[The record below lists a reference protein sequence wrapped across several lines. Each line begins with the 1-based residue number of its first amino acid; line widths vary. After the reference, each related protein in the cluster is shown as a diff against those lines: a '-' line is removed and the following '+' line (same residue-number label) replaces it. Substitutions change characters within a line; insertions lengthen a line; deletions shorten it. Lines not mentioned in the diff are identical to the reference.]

1 MFDFLRDRG
10 STAEEK
16 RLEALG
22 AYLDDALTAAER
34 VHLEGQ
40 LAADASMREE
50 LERLRVFKMQMR
62 AMPRRRVPRSFA
74 LDPSLYARPKQ
85 QPLMQL
91 YPVLRGATALTAFFL
106 IFTLAL
112 GMFRGQFAGD
122 VAGSAP
128 QAATAGVV
136 EEEAAAFSVAESAPQ
151 VATVVTNEEARVMA
165 TSAPE
170 TEAAPADLAAPAVIT
185 EAESAE
191 LSAPAEGAAAVEAE
205 PAQTEMPE
213 TGLGAAAV
221 PEEAADT
228 AGDTLLAP
236 APSGAG
242 VESSAIATDSE
253 QAPSAVAHRSGIDA
267 YLLPI
272 QILLAILFVLLL
284 VFWLIARRRARQFQ
298 RDG

>member
-74 LDPSLYARPKQ
+74 LDPSLYARPRS

-112 GMFRGQFAGD
+112 GMFRGQFAGG

-128 QAATAGVV
+128 QAATADVV
-136 EEEAAAFSVAESAPQ
+136 EEEVAAFSAAESAPQ
-151 VATVVTNEEARVMA
+151 VATVATNEEARVMA
-165 TSAPE
+165 TSAPD
-170 TEAAPADLAAPAVIT
+170 TEAPPADLAAPAAVT
-185 EAESAE
+185 EVESAE
-191 LSAPAEGAAAVEAE
+191 LSAPAEGATAAAAE
-205 PAQTEMPE
+205 PTQTELPE
-213 TGLGAAAV
+213 TDLGAATA
-221 PEEAADT
+221 PEETADT
-228 AGDTLLAP
+228 TGETLLAP
-236 APSGAG
+236 APAGAG
-242 VESSAIATDSE
+242 VESPAVAAGSE
-253 QAPSAVAHRSGIDA
+253 QAPSAVANRSGIDA

-272 QILLAILFVLLL
+272 QILLGILFVLLL
-284 VFWLIARRRARQFQ
+284 VAWLIARRRARQS
-298 RDG
+298 

>member
-16 RLEALG
+16 RLEVLG

-74 LDPSLYARPKQ
+74 LDPSLYARPKS

-91 YPVLRGATALTAFFL
+91 YPVLRGATALTAFLL

-112 GMFRGQFAGD
+112 GMFRGQFAGG

-128 QAATAGVV
+128 QAATVGVV
-136 EEEAAAFSVAESAPQ
+136 EEEVAAFSAAESASQ

-170 TEAAPADLAAPAVIT
+170 MEAAPADLAAPAAIT

-191 LSAPAEGAAAVEAE
+191 LSAPAEGAAAIEAA

-213 TGLGAAAV
+213 TDLGAATA
-221 PEEAADT
+221 PEETADT
-228 AGDTLLAP
+228 TGETLPAP
-236 APSGAG
+236 APAGAG

-253 QAPSAVAHRSGIDA
+253 QAPSAETNRRGFDA

-284 VFWLIARRRARQFQ
+284 VFWLVARRRARQF
-298 RDG
+298 

>member
-16 RLEALG
+16 RLEVLG

-50 LERLRVFKMQMR
+50 LERLRVFKMQLR

-74 LDPSLYARPKQ
+74 LDPSLYARPKR

-112 GMFRGQFAGD
+112 GMFRGQFAGG
-122 VAGSAP
+122 VAGPAP

-136 EEEAAAFSVAESAPQ
+136 EEEVAAFSVAESAPQ

-170 TEAAPADLAAPAVIT
+170 MEAAPADLAAPAVIT

-205 PAQTEMPE
+205 PAQTELPE
-213 TGLGAAAV
+213 TDLGAATA
-221 PEEAADT
+221 PEETADT
-228 AGDTLLAP
+228 TGETLLAP
-236 APSGAG
+236 APAGAG

-253 QAPSAVAHRSGIDA
+253 QAPSAETNRRGIDA

-284 VFWLIARRRARQFQ
+284 AFWLIARRRVRQFQ

>member
-16 RLEALG
+16 RLEVLG

-74 LDPSLYARPKQ
+74 LDPSLYARPKR

-112 GMFRGQFAGD
+112 GVFRGQFAGG
-122 VAGSAP
+122 VAGPAP

-170 TEAAPADLAAPAVIT
+170 MEAAPADLAAPAVIT

-284 VFWLIARRRARQFQ
+284 AFWLIARRRARQFQ